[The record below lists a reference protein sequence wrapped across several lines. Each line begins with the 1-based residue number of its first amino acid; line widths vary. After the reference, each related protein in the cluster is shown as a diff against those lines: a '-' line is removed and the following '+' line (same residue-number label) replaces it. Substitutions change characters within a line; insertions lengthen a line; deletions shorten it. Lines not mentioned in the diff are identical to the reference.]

1 MPDKTVTLDSTD
13 RTCQDIRGYHWVIV
27 KCDAGALRFCQEYFG
42 ASRSYLD
49 EQPGEDSLNGFEPGL
64 RTGSRNDGSSEQL
77 FLCSSFR
84 VFPST
89 RLIFRH
95 LRQ

>member
-13 RTCQDIRGYHWVIV
+13 RTCQDIRGCHWVIV

-49 EQPGEDSLNGFEPGL
+49 EQSWEDSVNGFDSSL
-64 RTGSRNDGSSEQL
+64 RT
-77 FLCSSFR
+77 
-84 VFPST
+84 
-89 RLIFRH
+89 
-95 LRQ
+95 